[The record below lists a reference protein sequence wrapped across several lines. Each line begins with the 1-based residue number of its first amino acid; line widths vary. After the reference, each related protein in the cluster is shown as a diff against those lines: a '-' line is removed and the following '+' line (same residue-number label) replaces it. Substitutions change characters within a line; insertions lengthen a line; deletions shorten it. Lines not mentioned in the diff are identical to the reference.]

1 MHEAGHGERGT
12 CTRTPARFCRPNAG
26 KHLIESGWLFVPDTG
41 GGLVYLA
48 LPEIKTIQGNPCTE
62 EKDTGV

>member
-1 MHEAGHGERGT
+1 
-12 CTRTPARFCRPNAG
+12 
-26 KHLIESGWLFVPDTG
+26 LIESGWLFVPDTG

-62 EKDTGV
+62 EKDSGV